1 MSLQALLD
9 ARGIS
14 KYRLSKMSGVSKT
27 VILDICSGKSLL
39 ENCTA
44 KTVSRIA
51 SALDCSIES
60 LLSLSSADSKAYD
73 SEKLIAAG
81 CTDNEKSLKEFGIDF
96 HIDTSLKNDLYA
108 LIEGIQN
115 NVSYIDCLRD
125 QLLSGVHASYN
136 AGLLTADQAKFIEQ
150 NFVFSS
156 RGINNG

>member
-14 KYRLSKMSGVSKT
+14 KYRLSKMSGVPKT

-44 KTVSRIA
+44 KTVCRIA
-51 SALDCSIES
+51 SALDCSVES
-60 LLSLSSADSKAYD
+60 LVSMSSIDDKSCS
-73 SEKLIAAG
+73 SEKLITAESS
-81 CTDNEKSLKEFGIDF
+81 DNKKGLQEFGIDF
-96 HIDTSLKNDLYA
+96 YIDKSLYA

>member
-39 ENCTA
+39 ENCTV
-44 KTVSRIA
+44 KTVFRIA

-60 LLSLSSADSKAYD
+60 LLSFSSADSNAYD

-81 CTDNEKSLKEFGIDF
+81 SADNEKSLKEIGIDF

-108 LIEGIQN
+108 LIEGIQD

-125 QLLSGVHASYN
+125 QLLSDVHASYN

-156 RGINNG
+156 RGHNNG